1 MRKLLFIY
9 TVLITG
15 FIGTA
20 AGATVRVVATIPDF
34 GDIAKSVGGDL
45 VEVTTLVKATQDP
58 HFVDA
63 KPSLVLALNKADLL
77 LIAGM
82 ELEGGWLPPLVT
94 GARNRKI
101 LTGGAGYLDCSTL
114 IHPMDVRAVDRAQGD
129 IHPGGNPHYWID
141 PRNGLRIA
149 EGIAAKLSEIDPEN
163 AAIYRQRKDA
173 FAVTLRS
180 RMKQWEAALASIK
193 GASVVVYHE
202 SWVYFLDWAHLVQA
216 GALEPKPGIPPTPSH
231 VAGLIGRVRNRD
243 VRFVLQES
251 FYPTQLSKLFSQKSG
266 APLKVLPT
274 MTGGG
279 RHQELCGCHRYN
291 RKGDYPMKAFIHI
304 LLTATFMMIATV
316 FVSCAEK
323 GVSGTDALD
332 CGEHGSA
339 HDGHCHC
346 NEGYFFDGYTCVAP
360 AEITDVCEDETS
372 DAGAADTAET
382 EHDHTACVCP
392 TDGECPCDGEIS
404 TYDGKE
410 YCAPELH
417 EE

>member
-1 MRKLLFIY
+1 MKRALFIY
-9 TVLITG
+9 AVLIVS
-15 FIGTA
+15 FIVGA
-20 AGATVRVVATIPDF
+20 ANAKLRVVSTIPDF

-101 LTGGAGYLDCSTL
+101 LTGGEGYLDCSTL

-129 IHPGGNPHYWID
+129 IHPGGNPHYWTD

-149 EGIAAKLSEIDPEN
+149 EGIAAKLSEIDPAH
-163 AAIYRQRKDA
+163 AAIYRQRKEA
-173 FAVTLRS
+173 FAAMLQA
-180 RMKQWEAALASIK
+180 RMKQWQIALATLK

-231 VAGLIGRVRNRD
+231 VAGLIGRMRD
-243 VRFVLQES
+243 KNVRFVLQES

-274 MTGGG
+274 MTGAGG
-279 RHQELCGCHRYN
+279 TKSYVDVIDTIV
-291 RKGDYPMKAFIHI
+291 K
-304 LLTATFMMIATV
+304 
-316 FVSCAEK
+316 
-323 GVSGTDALD
+323 
-332 CGEHGSA
+332 
-339 HDGHCHC
+339 
-346 NEGYFFDGYTCVAP
+346 
-360 AEITDVCEDETS
+360 EITQ
-372 DAGAADTAET
+372 
-382 EHDHTACVCP
+382 
-392 TDGECPCDGEIS
+392 
-404 TYDGKE
+404 
-410 YCAPELH
+410 
-417 EE
+417 